1 MFHIFFW
8 RNEWKILCRP
18 ATRGCFRSHVP
29 FTPVFTLHGWLA
41 RHSGCLE
48 KRNCHN
54 CRNYFR
60 LFPFAADWMENA
72 RCENLGLSRHHSGA
86 QHNTEHLS
94 SFVAETEKW
103 KKHARWWNV
112 FIAHCHSCTANTCIV
127 MVTCFA
133 AVSAQVHVH
142 VTPWYSAPV
151 TFSCLTTFVVWAMCR
166 LMHTN
171 CLRLSCL
178 LLWLAEL
185 AHMSSSWPITGS
197 GQLRRRQQVI
207 RCSNTK
213 YCVTL
218 TFAFH
223 FLKFFPGL
231 SKHFS
236 S

>member
-1 MFHIFFW
+1 MSNPGNILSLPLIYFLAKW
-8 RNEWKILCRP
+8 MKGVKRGKILLST
-18 ATRGCFRSHVP
+18 TRGCFRSHVP

-103 KKHARWWNV
+103 KKHARCGNV

-142 VTPWYSAPV
+142 VTPWYSAQV
-151 TFSCLTTFVVWAMCR
+151 TFSCLPCFAK
-166 LMHTN
+166 
-171 CLRLSCL
+171 
-178 LLWLAEL
+178 
-185 AHMSSSWPITGS
+185 
-197 GQLRRRQQVI
+197 
-207 RCSNTK
+207 K
-213 YCVTL
+213 YG
-218 TFAFH
+218 
-223 FLKFFPGL
+223 FFD
-231 SKHFS
+231 
-236 S
+236 

>member
-41 RHSGCLE
+41 RHSGWLE

-103 KKHARWWNV
+103 KKHARCGNV

-133 AVSAQVHVH
+133 AAVSAQVHVH
-142 VTPWYSAPV
+142 VTPWYSAQV
-151 TFSCLTTFVVWAMCR
+151 TFSCLPCFAK
-166 LMHTN
+166 
-171 CLRLSCL
+171 
-178 LLWLAEL
+178 
-185 AHMSSSWPITGS
+185 
-197 GQLRRRQQVI
+197 
-207 RCSNTK
+207 K
-213 YCVTL
+213 YG
-218 TFAFH
+218 
-223 FLKFFPGL
+223 FLINYCTQ
-231 SKHFS
+231 
-236 S
+236 

>member
-1 MFHIFFW
+1 MNERCKERQNFTLHNPWLFSQPRSLHI
-8 RNEWKILCRP
+8 
-18 ATRGCFRSHVP
+18 
-29 FTPVFTLHGWLA
+29 TPVFTLHGWLA

-103 KKHARWWNV
+103 KKHARCGNV

-142 VTPWYSAPV
+142 VTPWCLYWCRYSAQV
-151 TFSCLTTFVVWAMCR
+151 TFSCLPCFAK
-166 LMHTN
+166 
-171 CLRLSCL
+171 
-178 LLWLAEL
+178 
-185 AHMSSSWPITGS
+185 
-197 GQLRRRQQVI
+197 
-207 RCSNTK
+207 K
-213 YCVTL
+213 YG
-218 TFAFH
+218 
-223 FLKFFPGL
+223 FF
-231 SKHFS
+231 FINYCAQ
-236 S
+236 